1 MSKQLELLGIPLTE
15 QIAAVEREIKLRH
28 RVYPNRVENR
38 RMSQALADR
47 EIARMNAVLQTLK
60 GLL

>member
-1 MSKQLELLGIPLTE
+1 M
-15 QIAAVEREIKLRH
+15 IACIEREIKLRH

-47 EIARMNAVLQTLK
+47 EIARMNAVLRTLK